1 MPGNHRE
8 KQESWRGMA
17 QLQSIFPELPEQ
29 SCTPPD
35 ALLALQRAEQPGT
48 DELGLVQRGLGGTRE
63 EGYFILFTIA
73 KKSLSI
79 NEK

>member
-1 MPGNHRE
+1 MT
-8 KQESWRGMA
+8 
-17 QLQSIFPELPEQ
+17 F
-29 SCTPPD
+29 
-35 ALLALQRAEQPGT
+35 LLQPGT

-63 EGYFILFTIA
+63 ERYFILFTIA